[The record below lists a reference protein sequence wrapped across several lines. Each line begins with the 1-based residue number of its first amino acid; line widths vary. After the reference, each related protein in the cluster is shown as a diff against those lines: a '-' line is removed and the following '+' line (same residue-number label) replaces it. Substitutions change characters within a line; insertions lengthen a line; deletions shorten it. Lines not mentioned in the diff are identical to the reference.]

1 MFWDTVHKKIG
12 LPSSPFRVSSQTGK
26 IHLYINCKTKPLSLS
41 LAGLQEEIWC
51 SLDLFP
57 LNSFFIYFSR
67 PGIQNLELDIR
78 IFFKGAYICSI
89 NEYMKISKTHKR
101 LLAQKSVRPTLI
113 QIVQNQTID
122 YTTLLNAPKSCK
134 MINCVARG
142 EMECR
147 LRSGLLT
154 WPQPAL
160 RNPTVEPLEPQQAPL
175 CSRMRCCD
183 TGPGRFWG
191 VRILSDFLLSF
202 F

>member
-1 MFWDTVHKKIG
+1 MRNPHRHW
-12 LPSSPFRVSSQTGK
+12 P
-26 IHLYINCKTKPLSLS
+26 
-41 LAGLQEEIWC
+41 A
-51 SLDLFP
+51 
-57 LNSFFIYFSR
+57 
-67 PGIQNLELDIR
+67 
-78 IFFKGAYICSI
+78 
-89 NEYMKISKTHKR
+89 
-101 LLAQKSVRPTLI
+101 LI

-191 VRILSDFLLSF
+191 VRIFPDFLLSF
-202 F
+202 FWVVKDVFSYIKLLLMQYFFVGMTLEHIWNSCPFIGSEWPLNLSW

>member
-1 MFWDTVHKKIG
+1 MRIGIIYMTICADISTYLHETEKK
-12 LPSSPFRVSSQTGK
+12 SHRFGK
-26 IHLYINCKTKPLSLS
+26 YKRICGYPKCMKPHMRNPHGHWP
-41 LAGLQEEIWC
+41 A
-51 SLDLFP
+51 
-57 LNSFFIYFSR
+57 
-67 PGIQNLELDIR
+67 
-78 IFFKGAYICSI
+78 
-89 NEYMKISKTHKR
+89 
-101 LLAQKSVRPTLI
+101 LI

-122 YTTLLNAPKSCK
+122 YTTLLNTSKSCK

-191 VRILSDFLLSF
+191 VRIFPDFLLSF